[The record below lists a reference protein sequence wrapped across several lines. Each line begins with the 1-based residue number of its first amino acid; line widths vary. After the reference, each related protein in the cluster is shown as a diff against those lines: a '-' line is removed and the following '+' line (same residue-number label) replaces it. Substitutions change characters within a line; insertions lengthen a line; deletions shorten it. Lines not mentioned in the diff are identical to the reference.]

1 MSGTGKTKA
10 AGPRERTASLGRLT
24 ALGVTEPWQAALLLP
39 KGWGDFQAPISRF
52 ADEAF
57 SDKPRWSYAVP
68 SMGNPASAS
77 TVRRALPA
85 MSRTARE
92 TGSGLRSS
100 VIPEPSGRPC
110 RRRVGRYCCPYDP
123 EQILR

>member
-57 SDKPRWSYAVP
+57 SDKAKVVVRGALHGEPSVRFDGTPRLTGYVADGA
-68 SMGNPASAS
+68 GNRIGFTEFGDTRAFRA
-77 TVRRALPA
+77 ALPA
-85 MSRTARE
+85 PGGTVLLS
-92 TGSGLRSS
+92 LRS
-100 VIPEPSGRPC
+100 
-110 RRRVGRYCCPYDP
+110 
-123 EQILR
+123 